1 MHSLGSVSRRRE
13 ANHPSTPKLLVH
25 SPSGESPSPPA
36 PAPGQ
41 QGTGFD
47 GTRTRASGTGTP
59 PPSGRELVWVPLWW
73 CIPVQTA
80 IEADGPT
87 QHKVARLHSVPPLT
101 ARVFFVP
108 QEAAG
113 RSTETSMPTGSTR
126 PRCTLT
132 VDTFYRGYRRQA
144 QETTQLGRQKG
155 LGGGQ
160 PLLATGPCSW
170 GRAACVHVRRK
181 HERPVKT

>member
-1 MHSLGSVSRRRE
+1 MCTVSGPLVAEERPTTLRPRSCSYTPRLASPRLRPPPTPASKAQGSTAPAQEPPAQVRRRRV
-13 ANHPSTPKLLVH
+13 AVSLC
-25 SPSGESPSPPA
+25 GYRC
-36 PAPGQ
+36 G
-41 QGTGFD
+41 
-47 GTRTRASGTGTP
+47 
-59 PPSGRELVWVPLWW
+59 

-80 IEADGPT
+80 IKADGPT